1 MSPLRILIIVLAI
14 VLLVAG
20 VLLWRALGDLVVG
33 FAKMEAEE
41 RIEEN
46 APGREGVPVTT
57 PPEPGMRR

>member
-1 MSPLRILIIVLAI
+1 MSPLRILVVAFAI

-20 VLLWRALGDLVVG
+20 ALLWRALGDLVVG

-46 APGREGVPVTT
+46 APGRETLPITT
-57 PPEPGMRR
+57 PPERSARR